1 MKVPYRNRTYAN
13 SLFFSDF
20 ELTLKLVIA
29 MSYRES
35 VFTLNCDV
43 LLQNYRT
50 FYMQIQLTLLS
61 FEVINFTPTYTS
73 RIYDVMTIMYIKS
86 YDRNESNGYSLT

>member
-35 VFTLNCDV
+35 AFTLNCDV

-50 FYMQIQLTLLS
+50 FYMQS
-61 FEVINFTPTYTS
+61 FN
-73 RIYDVMTIMYIKS
+73 
-86 YDRNESNGYSLT
+86 